1 MVKYI
6 CDRCG
11 YVNQHRS
18 NFIKHLNRKYKCKVI
33 NKDISIEE
41 IKEKYKLQKVS
52 PKLVQISPNTENTTC
67 KVSPKLV
74 QISPKVVPADFFCDF
89 CDKTFKHKQ
98 SIYKH
103 LKNCIIKKQLEK
115 EKNTIYWKKLFEQ
128 EKKEKEDKL
137 KQKEDMINKLVKQI
151 ETLLTKVGN
160 NNNNTINNN
169 INNNII
175 IRNFG
180 NENISYLTNN
190 FFKKLLYGGPF
201 ISIPRIVK
209 RIHFNEKHP
218 ENMNLKIK
226 DKDKPFISVFEE
238 NKWKQK
244 DRKDTIKEIVNDKFD
259 LIDEKY
265 EEVKDGFDYDKKE
278 IYKLY
283 KNRIINNDRINDI
296 LEGTEKVILD
306 NN

>member
-18 NFIKHLNRKYKCKVI
+18 NFIKHLNRKYICKSLK
-33 NKDISIEE
+33 NDISIDK
-41 IKEKYKLQKVS
+41 IKEKYKLKNIVKKS
-52 PKLVQISPNTENTTC
+52 SKSH
-67 KVSPKLV
+67 
-74 QISPKVVPADFFCDF
+74 PKVIQEKMTGHPEVIQKSSKSHPDVFLCDF
-89 CDKTFKHKQ
+89 CNKEFKFKQGKFKHM
-98 SIYKH
+98 IYR
-103 LKNCIIKKQLEK
+103 CIIKQQLDK
-115 EKNTIYWKKLFEQ
+115 EQNTIYWKNLFEQ
-128 EKKEKEDKL
+128 EKKEKDEIKKEKDEIKKDKEEKL
-137 KQKEDMINKLVKQI
+137 KQKEEMINKLVKQI

-160 NNNNTINNN
+160 NNNNRT

-226 DKDKPFISVFEE
+226 DKDNPFISVFEE

-244 DRKDTIKEIVNDKFD
+244 DRKNTIKEIVNDKFE
-259 LIDEKY
+259 LID
-265 EEVKDGFDYDKKE
+265 
-278 IYKLY
+278 
-283 KNRIINNDRINDI
+283 
-296 LEGTEKVILD
+296 
-306 NN
+306 

>member
-18 NFIKHLNRKYKCKVI
+18 KFIKHLNRKYKCKVI